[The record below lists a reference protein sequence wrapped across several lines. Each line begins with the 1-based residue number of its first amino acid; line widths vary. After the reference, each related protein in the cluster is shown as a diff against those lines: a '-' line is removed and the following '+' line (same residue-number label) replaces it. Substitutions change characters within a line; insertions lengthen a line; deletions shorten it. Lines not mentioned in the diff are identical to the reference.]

1 MKHTSKINLV
11 YRQVKVEYDG
21 EAIGF
26 LQQFPYPPTDKYKVS
41 VSLFRQERITQS
53 FFGNVEQIQSGKG
66 YGETYDR
73 HTGETWSLCPDKG
86 KEIADLLL
94 FVDANIFASNRP
106 SGEEYTSLLEE
117 ACKRFTGLI
126 RADEEE

>member
-26 LQQFPYPPTDKYKVS
+26 LQQFPYHANGKYKVS
-41 VSLFRQERITQS
+41 ISLFKRERITQS
-53 FFGNVEQIQSGKG
+53 FFGDVEQILSGNG

-106 SGEEYTSLLEE
+106 SGDEYTSYLDE
-117 ACKRFTGLI
+117 ACKRFTELV